1 MTEINKRNAVRI
13 LLAVAI
19 TAMTA
24 GIVVPVSSS
33 AEVQKKKKKRSNSRG
48 TEVQSVSAGSAS
60 GLSKNEIDAMVA
72 AHNKLRSQQ
81 GVPGLKWS
89 EDLARYAQT
98 WADRLSRNGCKM
110 EHRPDEGEFRQQYG
124 ENIALTI
131 QGTSFVDQ
139 AVGMWE
145 KERSKYNGQP
155 LTEDNFGEV
164 GHYTQIMW
172 RKTTQFGCGIS
183 NCKSFTIVVCNY
195 NPAGNFL
202 GQSAW

>member
-1 MTEINKRNAVRI
+1 MTEIIKGNAVRI

-33 AEVQKKKKKRSNSRG
+33 AEVQKKKKRPDSRRK
-48 TEVQSVSAGSAS
+48 EAQSVSDGSAS
-60 GLSKNEIDAMVA
+60 GMSKTEIDAMVA

-89 EDLARYAQT
+89 DDLARYAQI

-131 QGTSFVDQ
+131 QGSSFVDQ
-139 AVGMWE
+139 AVGMWG

-155 LTEDNFGEV
+155 LTEQNFSEV

-195 NPAGNFL
+195 DPAGNFL

>member
-1 MTEINKRNAVRI
+1 MTEIIKGNAVRI

-19 TAMTA
+19 AAMTA

-33 AEVQKKKKKRSNSRG
+33 AEVQKKKKKPKPRG
-48 TEVQSVSAGSAS
+48 AEEQSVSAGSAS
-60 GLSKNEIDAMVA
+60 GLSKKEIDAMVA
-72 AHNKLRSQQ
+72 AHNRLRSQQ
-81 GVPGLKWS
+81 GVPAIKWS
-89 EDLARYAQT
+89 DDLARYAQI

-110 EHRPDEGEFRQQYG
+110 DHRPEEGEFRQLYG

-131 QGTSFVDQ
+131 QGGSFVDQ

-145 KERSKYNGQP
+145 KERAKYKGQP
-155 LTEDNFGEV
+155 LTEENFGEV

-172 RKTTQFGCGIS
+172 RKTTQIGCGIS

-195 NPAGNFL
+195 DPPGNFL